1 MYILLAGVPP
11 FNGKNNV
18 QILDSVRTKK
28 VLDYPPKHWS
38 AVSPEA
44 LEVVQMMLE
53 RDVSKRPAASALVKH
68 AWFQKNIQGVE
79 SQTKS
84 SLDRAIHQM
93 RQFQGAVKLRQA
105 ALLYLASK
113 LTDTDEVQELKDIFQ
128 SMDLNHD
135 GRLDRYEL
143 EQALKA
149 FSNKED
155 VAEVQN
161 LVDEVMGGMDLDHTG
176 TVEYSEFL
184 AAAVDHSRLLT
195 SSRLESAFKL
205 FDLDGSG
212 FIELDEL
219 RKILDGQVSDAD
231 WEAICSEVD
240 QDNNKQIDF
249 DEFKHMM
256 NESTWL

>member
-1 MYILLAGVPP
+1 
-11 FNGKNNV
+11 
-18 QILDSVRTKK
+18 
-28 VLDYPPKHWS
+28 
-38 AVSPEA
+38 
-44 LEVVQMMLE
+44 
-53 RDVSKRPAASALVKH
+53 
-68 AWFQKNIQGVE
+68 
-79 SQTKS
+79 
-84 SLDRAIHQM
+84 
-93 RQFQGAVKLRQA
+93 
-105 ALLYLASK
+105 
-113 LTDTDEVQELKDIFQ
+113 
-128 SMDLNHD
+128 MDLNHD

-205 FDLDGSG
+205 RLGCIQLFDLDGSG

-249 DEFKHMM
+249 DEFK
-256 NESTWL
+256 